1 MCIIIDAN
9 YASDVFRDIANENYA
24 PIINWLF
31 VKDGILVYGG
41 KLAIELLKI
50 GVAQRTIKVL
60 GQAGRAVHIPDSDVD
75 KEEQNV
81 VRLGICH
88 SDDPHVIAL
97 ARLSGARTLC
107 SHDHALH
114 EDFKNKML
122 INKPKGSIYQEK
134 SHLDLLKHTSGCR
147 KPK

>member
-75 KEEQNV
+75 KLVKELPAFQ
-81 VRLGICH
+81 G
-88 SDDPHVIAL
+88 
-97 ARLSGARTLC
+97 RTLC